1 MEDLHEWGPVGRYGP
16 DKGDEITR
24 ADNINGTAEQ
34 IRRECRSNQ
43 RCETTIGTA
52 VNRPF
57 LRIGYTLINRPMNAI
72 HEVIVHFPAPLL
84 VASIQKFFAVTAKAT
99 LINLQAGIATVGKP
113 LCLGIVPPG
122 ASCPRA
128 AVNIEHHG

>member
-52 VNRPF
+52 VNRHF

-84 VASIQKFFAVTAKAT
+84 VACLQNFFALTAT
-99 LINLQAGIATVGKP
+99 STVIDLQAGIPTVGKP
-113 LCLGIVPPG
+113 LSLRTAP
-122 ASCPRA
+122 
-128 AVNIEHHG
+128 